1 MPTLSPGRLR
11 VASYAAFAPVCWRED
26 GEAYGRDIDF
36 LRTFATKQGLE
47 LDVQFFEFDRI
58 WERPADDEVDIAA
71 AGIAPLPARQVPGVA
86 WSEPYFTVRRSLIV
100 RAADGESLSTLAAF
114 GGRTVGATRGSTADI
129 DTVQRKP
136 PSALLVYYD
145 MQEQAVEELL
155 AGVIDGFGTG
165 DVCSQYL
172 VARHPGELAI
182 ADVHEMEAP
191 EHFAF
196 VVRTASDLLQPL
208 NAFIRAHKDK
218 Y

>member
-1 MPTLSPGRLR
+1 MATLEPGRLR
-11 VASYAAFAPVCWRED
+11 VASYAAFAPVCWRE
-26 GEAYGRDIDF
+26 GGQAHGRDIDF
-36 LRTFATKQGLE
+36 LRAFAAEQGLE

-58 WERPADDEVDIAA
+58 WERPGRGEVDIAA
-71 AGIAPLPARQVPGVA
+71 AGIAPLPERQVPGSV
-86 WSEPYFTVRRSLIV
+86 WSEPYFMVRRSLIV
-100 RAADGESLSTLAAF
+100 RAADSERLATLDAF

-129 DTVQRKP
+129 DTVERKP
-136 PSALLVYYD
+136 PSTLLVYYD
-145 MQEQAVEELL
+145 MQEEAVEELL

-172 VARHPGELAI
+172 VERHPSELAI

-196 VVRTASDLLQPL
+196 VVRAASDLLQPL
-208 NAFIRAHKDK
+208 NAFIQTHKEK

>member
-1 MPTLSPGRLR
+1 MATLEPGRLR
-11 VASYAAFAPVCWRED
+11 VASYAAFAPVCWRE
-26 GEAYGRDIDF
+26 GGKAYGRDIDF
-36 LRTFATKQGLE
+36 LRAFAKEQGLE
-47 LDVQFFEFDRI
+47 LDVAFFEFDRI
-58 WERPADDEVDIAA
+58 WERPGRGEVDIAA
-71 AGIAPLPARQVPGVA
+71 AGIAPLPERQAPGVV

-100 RAADGESLSTLAAF
+100 RAADGERLATLDAF

-129 DTVQRKP
+129 DTVERKP
-136 PSALLVYYD
+136 PSTLLVYYD
-145 MQEQAVEELL
+145 MQDEAVEELL

-172 VARHPGELAI
+172 VERHPGELAI

-196 VVRTASDLLQPL
+196 VVRAASDLLPLL
-208 NAFIRAHKDK
+208 NAFIQAHKDK

>member
-1 MPTLSPGRLR
+1 MATLDPGRLR

-26 GEAYGRDIDF
+26 GKAYGRDIDF
-36 LRTFATKQGLE
+36 LRAFAAEQGLD

-58 WERPADDEVDIAA
+58 WERPGRGEVDIAA
-71 AGIAPLPARQVPGVA
+71 AGIAPLPARHVQGVV
-86 WSEPYFTVRRSLIV
+86 WTEPYYTVRRSLIV
-100 RAADGESLSTLAAF
+100 RAADGERLSTLNAF

-145 MQEQAVEELL
+145 MQEEAVEQLL

-172 VARHPGELAI
+172 VERHPGELAI

-196 VVRTASDLLQPL
+196 AVRTASGLLQPL
-208 NAFIRAHKDK
+208 NAFIQAHKDK